1 MHRDGCFNNKKKERG
16 KTTRVR
22 KLSFYKFILKFQKI
36 YMHFFQA
43 PPKGPNQPYDPLYW
57 DEFMVPDYGGYS
69 ASEGGRGKGG
79 PRGAP
84 PGGRMGGGPMGM
96 RGGVGGGGRY
106 RQPLN
111 NVKHQN

>member
-1 MHRDGCFNNKKKERG
+1 
-16 KTTRVR
+16 
-22 KLSFYKFILKFQKI
+22 
-36 YMHFFQA
+36 MHFFQA

-96 RGGVGGGGRY
+96 RGGVGGGGR
-106 RQPLN
+106 
-111 NVKHQN
+111 

>member
-1 MHRDGCFNNKKKERG
+1 ML
-16 KTTRVR
+16 V
-22 KLSFYKFILKFQKI
+22 KLFTIFVFK
-36 YMHFFQA
+36 A

-106 RQPLN
+106 WRN
-111 NVKHQN
+111 YIMKINFFS